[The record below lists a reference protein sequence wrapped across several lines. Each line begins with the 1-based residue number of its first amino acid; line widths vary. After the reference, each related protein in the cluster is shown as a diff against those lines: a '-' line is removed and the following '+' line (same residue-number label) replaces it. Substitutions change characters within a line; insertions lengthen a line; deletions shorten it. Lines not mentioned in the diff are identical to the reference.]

1 MRKIKLWQVVDL
13 SVKIFSVCLCAAL
26 LLALFPV
33 KSAAASPGDLSAQA
47 CVLMAAETREVLYA
61 RNADEQ
67 LPMASTTKIMT
78 SLLALESGYPEREIV
93 VTDEMVRVEGTSIG
107 LLAGDTISLRT
118 LVSGMLLESGN
129 DAANVTAYAVAGGIE
144 PFLEL
149 MNAKAQEIGM
159 QNTHFET
166 VSGLDSENHY
176 STAYDM
182 SLLAA
187 CAIENPLFRQICS
200 LESERVY
207 YGNPPY
213 ARTLSNHN
221 RLLKSYDGA
230 FGIKTGYTKKSG
242 RCLVSAAERDGVTLI
257 AVTLNAPNDWADH
270 RKLLDYGFSVAE
282 ARDCTDLTAQ
292 LPNVPVVGGDASTV
306 RAVLAETPFIDV
318 AQSTPQITA
327 QVFVQPFLYAPLKA
341 GDCIGSVQ
349 YTLDGKTILEIPLV
363 AESDVSCTTAE
374 QEASQE
380 TDKPSLW
387 ERIKSIFGRE

>member
-33 KSAAASPGDLSAQA
+33 KSAAASSGDLSAQA
-47 CVLMAAETREVLYA
+47 CVLMVAETREVLYA

-159 QNTHFET
+159 QNTNFET
-166 VSGLDSENHY
+166 VSGLDSESHY

-182 SLLAA
+182 ALLAA
-187 CAIENPLFRQICS
+187 CGIENPLFRQICA

-213 ARTLSNHN
+213 ARMLSNHN

-292 LPNVPVVGGDASTV
+292 LPNIPVVGGDASTV

-318 AQSTPQITA
+318 TQSTPQITA

-341 GDCIGSVQ
+341 GDCIGSVR
-349 YTLDGKTILEIPLV
+349 YSVEGKTILEVPLV
-363 AESDVSCTTAE
+363 AESDVSCTTEE

>member
-1 MRKIKLWQVVDL
+1 MV
-13 SVKIFSVCLCAAL
+13 
-26 LLALFPV
+26 
-33 KSAAASPGDLSAQA
+33 
-47 CVLMAAETREVLYA
+47 AETREVLYA
-61 RNADEQ
+61 EQADER
-67 LPMASTTKIMT
+67 LSMASTTKIMT
-78 SLLALESGYPEREIV
+78 ALLALESGLLEKEIV

-149 MNAKAQEIGM
+149 MNKKAQEIGM

-182 SLLAA
+182 ALLAA
-187 CAIENPLFRQICS
+187 YAIENPLFRQICS

-318 AQSTPQITA
+318 TQSTPQITA

-363 AESDVSCTTAE
+363 AESDVSCATAE

>member
-33 KSAAASPGDLSAQA
+33 KSAAASPWDLSAQA
-47 CVLMAAETREVLYA
+47 CVLMVAETREVLYA

-93 VTDEMVRVEGTSIG
+93 VTDEMVRVEGASIG

-166 VSGLDSENHY
+166 VSGLDSESHY

-187 CAIENPLFRQICS
+187 GAIENPLFRQICS

-318 AQSTPQITA
+318 TQSTPQITA

-341 GDCIGSVQ
+341 GDCIGSVR
-349 YTLDGKTILEIPLV
+349 YSVEGKTILEVPLV

-374 QEASQE
+374 HEASQE

>member
-47 CVLMAAETREVLYA
+47 CVLMVAETREVLYA
-61 RNADEQ
+61 EQADER
-67 LPMASTTKIMT
+67 LSMASTTKIMT
-78 SLLALESGYPEREIV
+78 ALLALESGLLEKEIV

-149 MNAKAQEIGM
+149 MNKKAQEIGM

-182 SLLAA
+182 ALLAA
-187 CAIENPLFRQICS
+187 YAIENPLFRQICS

-318 AQSTPQITA
+318 TQSTPQITA

-363 AESDVSCTTAE
+363 AESDVSCATAE